1 MHHPKSR
8 ILNQNNIFINII
20 TSELRLFVGSSIGCM
35 HLRGSL
41 WQFGWGSKVN
51 PFVTKG
57 SILMF
62 QECYKTEYDFS
73 QYPENDFVTKLHHGR
88 DNELL
93 IETIVKKGELW
104 CLGFCTSVS
113 CY

>member
-1 MHHPKSR
+1 MSR
-8 ILNQNNIFINII
+8 IYPSLSSLVFNWLHAFER
-20 TSELRLFVGSSIGCM
+20 ELMAVWVGKQS
-35 HLRGSL
+35 
-41 WQFGWGSKVN
+41 
-51 PFVTKG
+51 

-93 IETIVKKGELW
+93 IETI
-104 CLGFCTSVS
+104 
-113 CY
+113 